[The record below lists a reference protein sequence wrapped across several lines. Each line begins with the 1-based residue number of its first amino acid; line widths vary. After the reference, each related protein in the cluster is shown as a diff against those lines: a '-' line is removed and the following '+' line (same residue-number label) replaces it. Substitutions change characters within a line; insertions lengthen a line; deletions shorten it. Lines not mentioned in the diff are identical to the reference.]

1 MNGFDE
7 WVAEHYADLWPELFD
22 PPLIDAT
29 AGFLAELAGAGRA
42 LEFGVGTGRI
52 AEPLS
57 RRGITVSGI
66 ELSPS
71 MAARVAPQID
81 VVIGDFATTTAD
93 GEFTLVYLLRNTI
106 TNLVTQDE
114 QVQAFHNAAE
124 HLRPGGHFVV
134 ENYIPQLRILP
145 PGQNRRIFT
154 ATPDHVGFEE
164 YDFDT
169 QVAVSHHYWTIG
181 GKLTTYSSP
190 HRFVW
195 PAELDLM
202 ARLAGLRLRERWS
215 DWNRTPFTG
224 DSDHHIS
231 VWRR

>member
-1 MNGFDE
+1 
-7 WVAEHYADLWPELFD
+7 
-22 PPLIDAT
+22 
-29 AGFLAELAGAGRA
+29 
-42 LEFGVGTGRI
+42 
-52 AEPLS
+52 
-57 RRGITVSGI
+57 
-66 ELSPS
+66 

-93 GEFTLVYLLRNTI
+93 GEFALVYLLRNTI

-164 YDFDT
+164 YHLDT

-181 GKLTTYSSP
+181 GKLTTYSSR